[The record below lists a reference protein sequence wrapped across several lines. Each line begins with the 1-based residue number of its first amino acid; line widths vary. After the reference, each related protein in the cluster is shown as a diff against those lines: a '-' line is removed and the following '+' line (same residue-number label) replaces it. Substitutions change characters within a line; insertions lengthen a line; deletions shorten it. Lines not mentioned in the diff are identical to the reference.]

1 MLISQLGQN
10 LTNFFKMTRII
21 NWILSKKNKQVV
33 RIKETN
39 FRYQVRK
46 NLSKIT
52 LTSQLEDKKN
62 GTKSITGRKQ
72 HVQKQR
78 Y

>member
-1 MLISQLGQN
+1 
-10 LTNFFKMTRII
+10 MTKII
-21 NWILSKKNKQVV
+21 NWILRRKNKQVV

-62 GTKSITGRKQ
+62 EQRALQAENSMSKSKGIKIT
-72 HVQKQR
+72 
-78 Y
+78 

>member
-1 MLISQLGQN
+1 
-10 LTNFFKMTRII
+10 MTKII
-21 NWILSKKNKQVV
+21 NWILRRKNKQVV

-62 GTKSITGRKQ
+62 EQRALQAENSMSKSTGIKIT
-72 HVQKQR
+72 
-78 Y
+78 